1 MKVCLTGDCLTT
13 RPMTGGQPGFGT
25 VHELLADADVR
36 FTNLEMSFPGL
47 PMTPAPLKPRRG
59 LRLAARSSALEGVL
73 DVGFNLLNTANN
85 HMCDYGT
92 QGLLDTLALLD
103 HHGVAHAGGGRSLAE
118 ARTPRYLSTGVGR
131 AALIGVTASLGDI
144 TVASDGAGPIAAR
157 PGVNAL
163 RYRTELW
170 LEPEL
175 FDAVRRVD
183 RALATDRS
191 TRHDAGLG
199 SWSAT
204 ARERDSM
211 RFLDYDVVC
220 GEPTGVR
227 TYPLDVDVEAICL
240 AIRTAR
246 LASDI
251 VIVSI
256 HCHES
261 SARGWNQE
269 PPADFLLTAARR
281 FVDEGADVIVGHG
294 PHLVRGIEV
303 YRERPILLSLGNFCF
318 TDETVEFMAPE
329 QFVELGI
336 PEPHTPQSLVDFRS
350 HNPDGTRRGL
360 WGDDRYWEGL
370 MATCDFAAGVCTVR
384 LHVLDLRRG
393 EERVAVRGL
402 PMVADPAK
410 ARSVLRRVLAHSPAE
425 VAERVELSVED
436 GTTVGLLRLKAGGG
450 H

>member
-1 MKVCLTGDCLTT
+1 MKLCLTGDCLAT
-13 RPMTGGQPGFGT
+13 RPMAGGQPGFGL
-25 VHELLADADVR
+25 VRELMSDADVR
-36 FTNLEMSFPGL
+36 FTNLEMSFPCE

-59 LRLAARSSALEGVL
+59 LRLAARSTVLDGVL
-73 DVGFNLLNTANN
+73 DAGFNLLNTANN

-92 QGLLDTLALLD
+92 QGLLDTIALLD
-103 HHGVAHAGGGRSLAE
+103 SHGVAHAGGGRSLAE
-118 ARTPRYLSTGVGR
+118 ARTPRYLSTEAGR
-131 AALIGVTASLGDI
+131 VALIGVSASLGDVTI
-144 TVASDGAGPIAAR
+144 ASDGAGPIASR

-175 FDAVRRVD
+175 FESVRRVD
-183 RALATDRS
+183 RALSTERS

-199 SWSAT
+199 SWSA
-204 ARERDSM
+204 AMREQETM
-211 RFLDYDVVC
+211 RFLDYDVVR

-227 TYPLDVDVEAICL
+227 TYPLDLDVEAISL
-240 AIRTAR
+240 AVRTAR
-246 LASDI
+246 LAAD
-251 VIVSI
+251 VVVVSI

-269 PPADFLLTAARR
+269 PPADFLLTAARA
-281 FVDEGADVIVGHG
+281 FIDAGADVIVGHG

-329 QFVELGI
+329 QFLELGI

-350 HNPDGTRRGL
+350 HNPDGSRRGL

-370 MATCDFAAGVCTVR
+370 VATCDFTGGACTVR
-384 LHVLDLRRG
+384 LHVLDLRRE
-393 EERVAVRGL
+393 EERVTVRGL
-402 PMVADPAK
+402 PMLADVAK
-410 ARSVLRRVLAHSPAE
+410 ARKVLERVLEHTPAG
-425 VAERVELSVED
+425 VRDRIELSTED
-436 GTTVGLLRLKAGGG
+436 GTTVGLLRLG
-450 H
+450 